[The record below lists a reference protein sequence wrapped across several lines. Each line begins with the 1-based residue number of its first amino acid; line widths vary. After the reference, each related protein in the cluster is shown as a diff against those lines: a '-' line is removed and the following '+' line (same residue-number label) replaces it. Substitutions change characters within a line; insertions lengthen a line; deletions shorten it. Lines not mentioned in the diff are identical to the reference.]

1 AERFQTVVSPYDV
14 PHEQRESI
22 LSGHTEVLPVYGF
35 VYHDVSVPVDELDE
49 FLQTPEAAFE
59 AAHDEAS
66 KRSSLT
72 FELVVQI
79 LQNDPDHLHQRENQS
94 LICLAC
100 CASRVLPQRSHEG
113 LDQRECWDI
122 CRFAEGPVIRAE
134 CSGECAVTQ
143 SDDEVH
149 APQERKHVIDLQVK
163 EVPLEQTLRV
173 IVNEDAARRRTR
185 GILRTVEH
193 LWRKTNESSVIP
205 HKQD

>member
-22 LSGHTEVLPVYGF
+22 LSGHTERGL

-59 AAHDEAS
+59 AAHDEAE
-66 KRSSLT
+66 RSSLT

-143 SDDEVH
+143 SDDEVD

-163 EVPLEQTLRV
+163 EVPLEQTLCV
-173 IVNEDAARRRTR
+173 IVNEDAACRRTR
-185 GILRTVEH
+185 GILRSVEH
-193 LWRKTNESSVIP
+193 LWRKTETHKISVIP

>member
-1 AERFQTVVSPYDV
+1 QTVVSPYNV

-35 VYHDVSVPVDELDE
+35 MYHDVSVPVDELDE

-59 AAHDEAS
+59 AAHDKAS
-66 KRSSLT
+66 ERSSLT

-79 LQNDPDHLHQRENQS
+79 LQNDPDDLHQRENQLS
-94 LICLAC
+94 C
-100 CASRVLPQRSHEG
+100 VLPQRSHEG

-134 CSGECAVTQ
+134 GSGERAVTQ

-149 APQERKHVIDLQVK
+149 APQERNHIIDLQVK
-163 EVPLEQTLRV
+163 EVPLEQTLLV
-173 IVNEDAARRRTR
+173 IVNEDAACRRTR
-185 GILRTVEH
+185 GKLRTVEC
-193 LWRKTNESSVIP
+193 LWRKTETHEISVIP
-205 HKQD
+205 HK